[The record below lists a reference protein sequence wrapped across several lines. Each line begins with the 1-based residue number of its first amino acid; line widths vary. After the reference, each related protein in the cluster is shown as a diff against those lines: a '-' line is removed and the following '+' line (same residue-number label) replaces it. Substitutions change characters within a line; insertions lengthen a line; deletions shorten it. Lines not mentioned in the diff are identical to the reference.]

1 MIGADIIKTGS
12 MILLRQKHYIYRIC
26 FMMMLALFALGST
39 PARALSIN
47 DIRFGLH
54 TDSTRMVLEIS
65 EFSKFRTFVLDNPY
79 RLVIDLP
86 TYHWNV
92 KNISKPSTSG
102 VKAIRQG
109 NLQPGISRIVV
120 DLDQPMLIKNAF
132 LLRANAGAPD
142 RLVIDFAK
150 TTTAGFN
157 QGKDRIHGLLEVSS
171 QKAGSHSKNTSRASA
186 TANPPAP
193 PIPPNAEK
201 SRPLVQSASSGMAMP
216 GYKPPTEKGGNY
228 MRAPVPPAV
237 AEKPL
242 IIIDA
247 GHGGVDPGAIGSNG
261 VFEKHITLAAAREL
275 QRALNATGRYQAE
288 LTRNSDKYLK
298 LYQRVSIARKKK
310 ADLFISLHADTV
322 GKSNVTGASIYTLS
336 EKSSDAQT
344 EKLAAREN
352 KADLIAGVDLSTEDE
367 EVASILVDLT
377 MRDTMNQSKFFANTI
392 VSQMDNSGLKTL
404 ERPHRYAGFAVLKA
418 PDIPSVLI
426 ELGFLSNRREAERL
440 STPAY
445 RQQIIRALIKGID
458 GYFEKV
464 RINQKT

>member
-1 MIGADIIKTGS
+1 M
-12 MILLRQKHYIYRIC
+12 
-26 FMMMLALFALGST
+26 
-39 PARALSIN
+39 
-47 DIRFGLH
+47 
-54 TDSTRMVLEIS
+54 
-65 EFSKFRTFVLDNPY
+65 
-79 RLVIDLP
+79 
-86 TYHWNV
+86 
-92 KNISKPSTSG
+92 
-102 VKAIRQG
+102 
-109 NLQPGISRIVV
+109 
-120 DLDQPMLIKNAF
+120 
-132 LLRANAGAPD
+132 
-142 RLVIDFAK
+142 
-150 TTTAGFN
+150 
-157 QGKDRIHGLLEVSS
+157 
-171 QKAGSHSKNTSRASA
+171 
-186 TANPPAP
+186 
-193 PIPPNAEK
+193 
-201 SRPLVQSASSGMAMP
+201 QSAASGMAMP
-216 GYKPPTEKGGNY
+216 GYKPPTGSSNNY
-228 MRAPVPPAV
+228 TRAPVPPAITK
-237 AEKPL
+237 KPL
-242 IIIDA
+242 IVIDA

-275 QRALNATGRYQAE
+275 QRALNATGRYRAE
-288 LTRNSDKYLK
+288 LTRGGDKYLK

-310 ADLFISLHADTV
+310 ADLFISLHADTI

-367 EVASILVDLT
+367 EVANILVDLT

-392 VSQMDNSGLKTL
+392 VSEMAGNGLKTL

-445 RQQIIRALIKGID
+445 RHQIIRALIKGID